1 MALINPAI
9 LMDPPCEPGCPRKR
23 RRLDNLTPEERA
35 LRRLV
40 SQSTINAFLLSI
52 SSRSNRTLEFSNTAR
67 DNYTMYQFPFTN
79 VES

>member
-9 LMDPPCEPGCPRKR
+9 LLDPPSEPGCPRKR

-40 SQSTINAFLLSI
+40 RNVAMYYSRIPSANFLS
-52 SSRSNRTLEFSNTAR
+52 F
-67 DNYTMYQFPFTN
+67 
-79 VES
+79 